1 MKVKF
6 LPHNEE
12 HEIKPDQTVLQLA
25 QEKGIRIKSV
35 CRGMPSCAECR
46 VRLIEGDHN
55 VLPPSEKELSLI
67 GTGYFIDGRRLS
79 CQLLCFGDI
88 TVDLEEQVEKAEADQ
103 HKRPQG
109 NLRKERAEVSHAVSG
124 NLIEQDEE
132 MAQILE
138 GDEESTSEER
148 SGTEKRD
155 RGRRAS
161 STHGDGSQS
170 SQNKKKRSS
179 RGGGG
184 RRGRRR
190 NR

>member
-88 TVDLEEQVEKAEADQ
+88 TVDLEEQVEKAKVDQ

-132 MAQILE
+132 MAQMIE
-138 GDEESTSEER
+138 GDEEPAFEEKPKSEPR
-148 SGTEKRD
+148 EK
-155 RGRRAS
+155 GRRAS
-161 STHGDGSQS
+161 SSNGEGPKSN
-170 SQNKKKRSS
+170 QNKKKSSS
-179 RGGGG
+179 RSGS

-190 NR
+190 GR